1 MAFLTSACAIL
12 ASCVVAN
19 AQSGAGTSL
28 DPVQPV
34 LLPDGA
40 MAKNPLAHL
49 GANGPWTAGTDPAT
63 TLLNVKEE
71 MLIASSTRCQWHFC
85 RDPRKLLC

>member
-1 MAFLTSACAIL
+1 MVFAASAYAVL
-12 ASCVVAN
+12 AAVGVAH
-19 AQSGAGTSL
+19 AQGAGTSL

-49 GANGPWTAGTDPAT
+49 GGNGPWTAGTFLRLSLPV
-63 TLLNVKEE
+63 L
-71 MLIASSTRCQWHFC
+71 
-85 RDPRKLLC
+85 